1 MRDHALDQ
9 SLGPM
14 FNLGVVLCAVSSSAT
29 LRAIAQCGWAKRDLA
44 GGSITGKGEG
54 IFCRADNG
62 THILHKLGLVQLAFE
77 LFESL
82 VFDVTSKSVREF
94 AFLK

>member
-44 GGSITGKGEG
+44 GGPITRKGKG
-54 IFCRADNG
+54 ILCRADNG
-62 THILHKLGLVQLAFE
+62 THILDKLEFVLLAFE
-77 LFESL
+77 MFARL
-82 VFDVTSKSVREF
+82 VLGVTSKSVRKF